1 LSRYLL
7 LALIYTFAIDD
18 LSTFRTVAVFY
29 PALFILILARL
40 DRRHPLIRAPQSL
53 PKASL

>member
-40 DRRHPLIRAPQSL
+40 ERRHPLIRAPQSL